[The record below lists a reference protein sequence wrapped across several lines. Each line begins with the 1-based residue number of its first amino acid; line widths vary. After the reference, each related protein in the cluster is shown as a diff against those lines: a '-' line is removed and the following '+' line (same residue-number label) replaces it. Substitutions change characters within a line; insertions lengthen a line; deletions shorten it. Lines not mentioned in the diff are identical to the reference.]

1 MEKVTAIQLAQRLG
15 VDYVVAASLL
25 KLLVSKGLAREAGK
39 IKTSLTGKGK
49 PSTLYEIPGKFTL
62 SLNPPAVQA
71 AA

>member
-49 PSTLYEIPGKFTL
+49 PSTLYEIPGEFTL

>member
-1 MEKVTAIQLAQRLG
+1 MDKVTAIQLAQRLG

-25 KLLVSKGLAREAGK
+25 KLMVSKGVAKEAGK

-49 PSTLYEIPGKFTL
+49 PSTLYEIPSEFTL
-62 SLNPPAVQA
+62 SLSPPAVQA